1 MNSTKQQF
9 VKFLKDNN
17 VYEQYMFNFKEH
29 RIKRKQDVP
38 RVYYAEKVFFLNCN
52 CEYFIRNAFPWKC
65 TPQGGYYWA
74 NIDTKWIDYLNYN

>member
-29 RIKRKQDVP
+29 RIKRKEYVP
-38 RVYYAEKVFFLNCN
+38 QIYYTAKDFFLKC
-52 CEYFIRNAFPWKC
+52 YYKDFLMHAFMWRYTSEGFLYWEDMNRKWKR
-65 TPQGGYYWA
+65 
-74 NIDTKWIDYLNYN
+74 IDAYS